1 MKRLTVFAG
10 ALLLTVGAAALL
22 PALQQLDHF
31 AGRAENTRAVLLP
44 QPRME
49 LNEYNLVDQLNGL
62 PLTMQIA
69 KASWKGAVLTLDLK
83 MPDTAT
89 SPATVYENIA
99 EVASYCFYGTSN
111 VQQLLLRIV
120 AEDPWTGKRHLL
132 IAADIRRDEWPA
144 EALHTLKGW
153 SEPELP
159 EELKNE
165 FRISDTKL
173 WRTRYHVQPQ
183 AENAAAFYTP

>member
-1 MKRLTVFAG
+1 MKRFTVFAG

-62 PLTMQIA
+62 SLSMPIA
-69 KASWKGAVLTLDLK
+69 KASWRETVLTLDLK
-83 MPDTAT
+83 MPETAAA
-89 SPATVYENIA
+89 PATVYANIA
-99 EVASYCFYGTSN
+99 EAASYCFYGTSN

-120 AEDPWTGKRHLL
+120 AEDPWTGKRYLL
-132 IAADIRRDEWPA
+132 IAADIRRDEWPT
-144 EALHTLKGW
+144 EALRALRGW

-159 EELKNE
+159 EELKSQ

-173 WRTRYHVQPQ
+173 WRTLYHVEP
-183 AENAAAFYTP
+183 PS